1 MPYCDRC
8 DRSFRS
14 WPALQQH
21 LDNSS
26 NHHICDNCDL
36 DFSTDWA
43 LTQHYVQS
51 PHHHYC
57 QRCDEDF
64 DDDDDLK
71 THYED
76 EHHYCGICEKV
87 SLYLNFFV
95 TPLSMIPQQIFNSE
109 RGLHEHNRQKHWYCE
124 SCKRVFQNQNNLN
137 SHLRSSIHK
146 PAVFL
151 CPGRNCNRS
160 FISEAALVLHCEAGT
175 CSSGVNRQVLN
186 KVVSSMDRGSIITN
200 PNRLLC
206 DSPSSGRS
214 TVWATSH
221 CWNGT
226 AFECV
231 LCHREFRTLPAL
243 NSHLQSPVHE
253 QSMYRCPPRWGGCNQ
268 DFRTLSGLFQHV
280 ESESCGVRRFQN
292 NMRDAIGSLTDGM
305 RRIAL

>member
-64 DDDDDLK
+64 DDDEDLK

-87 SLYLNFFV
+87 SL
-95 TPLSMIPQQIFNSE
+95 SQ
-109 RGLHEHNRQKHWYCE
+109 
-124 SCKRVFQNQNNLN
+124 
-137 SHLRSSIHK
+137 
-146 PAVFL
+146 FL
-151 CPGRNCNRS
+151 CYAIVNDPSTDLQFGKGSTRTQS
-160 FISEAALVLHCEAGT
+160 PEALVL
-175 CSSGVNRQVLN
+175 R
-186 KVVSSMDRGSIITN
+186 I
-200 PNRLLC
+200 
-206 DSPSSGRS
+206 
-214 TVWATSH
+214 
-221 CWNGT
+221 
-226 AFECV
+226 
-231 LCHREFRTLPAL
+231 
-243 NSHLQSPVHE
+243 LQTGFPEPE
-253 QSMYRCPPRWGGCNQ
+253 QSQLSPP
-268 DFRTLSGLFQHV
+268 L
-280 ESESCGVRRFQN
+280 
-292 NMRDAIGSLTDGM
+292 IYP
-305 RRIAL
+305 